1 MSSSLVRYG
10 RDPMQECQKSD
21 EPVPTSSTS
30 AAPAPSLRETVGRLL
45 ITSTAD
51 GWTVAGEI
59 DSQNAARLS
68 EALSAR
74 PSGNVVLDIG
84 AVSFMDSSGLQSVI
98 DATRRLR
105 AAGGDLTLRH
115 PSGVVARL
123 IEITGLQGFLHVE
136 P

>member
-1 MSSSLVRYG
+1 MSSSSVRYG

-21 EPVPTSSTS
+21 EPVPTSASPVPATS
-30 AAPAPSLRETVGRLL
+30 LGESVGRLL